1 MKAAELRKM
10 SVEEL
15 IAKHAEL
22 KENLF
27 RLKFKMATGD
37 LEDVSQISKTKKDIA
52 RILTIINEK
61 RTEGQDG
68 KKLSQS

>member
-1 MKAAELRKM
+1 MKAAELRNM

-15 IAKHAEL
+15 SAKHMEL

-27 RLKFKMATGD
+27 RLKFKMTTGD
-37 LEDVSQISKTKKDIA
+37 LEDVSQINKTKKDIA

-61 RTEGQDG
+61 RAEG
-68 KKLSQS
+68 

>member
-1 MKAAELRKM
+1 MKAAELRNM

-15 IAKHAEL
+15 SAKHAEL

-27 RLKFKMATGD
+27 RLKFKMTTGD
-37 LEDVSQISKTKKDIA
+37 LEDVSQINKTKKDIA

-61 RTEGQDG
+61 RAEG
-68 KKLSQS
+68 

>member
-1 MKAAELRKM
+1 MKAAELKNM

-15 IAKHAEL
+15 KTKHAEL

-27 RLKFKMATGD
+27 RLKFKLSTGD
-37 LEDVSQISKTKKDIA
+37 LEDTSQISKTKKDIA

-61 RTEGQDG
+61 QAEG
-68 KKLSQS
+68 

>member
-1 MKAAELRKM
+1 MKAAELRNM

-15 IAKHAEL
+15 SAKHREL

-27 RLKFKMATGD
+27 RLKFKMTTGD
-37 LEDVSQISKTKKDIA
+37 LEDVSQINKTKKDIA

-61 RTEGQDG
+61 RAEG
-68 KKLSQS
+68 

>member
-1 MKAAELRKM
+1 MKAAELRNM

-15 IAKHAEL
+15 NAKHGEL

-27 RLKFKMATGD
+27 RLKFKMTTGD
-37 LEDVSQISKTKKDIA
+37 LEDVSQINKTKKDIA

-61 RTEGQDG
+61 RAEG
-68 KKLSQS
+68 